1 MERDFE
7 KEFKQ
12 LKQSETPD
20 LWNRIEAGLS
30 ERKVTAFE
38 PDKTNTSTMKAT
50 TTIVK
55 AKADTSE
62 PGRKAGVSI
71 RRINAGK
78 WGTLAAACVCAAIII
93 PALSL
98 AIRNGGR
105 KNNMSG
111 GMPQTD
117 MSASPAMDT
126 AAQSAADN
134 GADSN
139 TATGAAADGYAEDT
153 TVTTEETA
161 EEYEKSD
168 GAESTAAAGATADV
182 QNTPQEDSV
191 DNGKETEKFMQ
202 SETEE
207 STENDALNSTDATL
221 SAIENGQVIENVTVE
236 IKEIVET
243 SGQETI
249 YQAVVVE
256 QDNDAVLAKD
266 MQIEIICDSDTEYI
280 SLSDTEDKMLKENE
294 KYDISLR
301 IENGRYIVTCVL
313 SV

>member
-30 ERKVTAFE
+30 ERKVTASE
-38 PDKTNTSTMKAT
+38 PDKLNASIIKVNEFDRKTSTP
-50 TTIVK
+50 I
-55 AKADTSE
+55 
-62 PGRKAGVSI
+62 RKINI
-71 RRINAGK
+71 RK
-78 WGTLAAACVCAAIII
+78 WGTLAAACICAVIII

-98 AIRNGGR
+98 AIKNGGR

-134 GADSN
+134 GAGSN
-139 TATGAAADGYAEDT
+139 TATGAAADDYAEDA
-153 TVTTEETA
+153 TVTTEAIA
-161 EEYEKSD
+161 EEYERTD
-168 GAESTAAAGATADV
+168 GAESSTAAGATADM

-191 DNGKETEKFMQ
+191 DE
-202 SETEE
+202 
-207 STENDALNSTDATL
+207 AL
-221 SAIENGQVIENVTVE
+221 SAVGDGQVIENITVE
-236 IKEIVET
+236 IVEIIES
-243 SGQETI
+243 SGQEMI

-256 QDNDAVLAKD
+256 QDNDAVLLKG
-266 MQIEIICDSDTEYI
+266 MQMEIICDSDTEYV
-280 SLSDTEDKMLKENE
+280 SLSNTEDKMLKENE
-294 KYDISLR
+294 KYDVSLR
-301 IENGRYIVTCVL
+301 IENGRYIVTRVCFI
-313 SV
+313 